1 MSLTIDL
8 TGQAALVT
16 GGGGGIGRAIA
27 MRLAHAGCD
36 VAVADIVPE
45 RCEETAGKVR
55 SAGRRALALPTDV
68 MDKDQVRAAVAR
80 THAEFG
86 RIDILVNNAG
96 GVSRRDFVDQSERSW
111 QRHIDINFTSMLAG
125 ISAATPLM
133 IAGKRGGSIVNVSS
147 IEGTRAAPGFAVY
160 AACKAAM
167 ESFTKSMAIELSGHQ
182 IRVNA
187 IAPDHTVTPGNRG
200 NRSGPVDP
208 AAWTNPSP
216 DAQDA
221 MDRLV
226 PLGREG
232 VDVECGDAVAFL
244 CSSLACYIT
253 GVTLPVDGGT
263 AAAAGWH
270 RDPGGAWTL
279 AYGLNFG

>member
-27 MRLAHAGCD
+27 LRLADAGCD

-45 RCEETAGKVR
+45 RGEETAGKVR
-55 SAGRRALALPTDV
+55 DAGRRALALPTDV
-68 MDKDQVRAAVAR
+68 MDKDQVRAAIAR

-86 RIDILVNNAG
+86 RFDILVNNAG

-167 ESFTKSMAIELSGHQ
+167 ESFTKSMAIELSGHR

-200 NRSGPVDP
+200 NRSGPVDS

-216 DAQDA
+216 EAQDA

-263 AAAAGWH
+263 GAAAGWH
-270 RDPGGAWTL
+270 RDSGGAWTL
-279 AYGLNFG
+279 AHGLNFG